1 MENKK
6 LNPSALLKA
15 KAGMRK
21 KREPKT
27 YKLSIRFTVAQIA
40 AINLAAKSM
49 GQNTASYCRQ
59 IILRRKVK
67 DLSPETR
74 EYRNNLIRMGN
85 NLNQIARNLN
95 AHGVNETTMSEL
107 GMILNH
113 IRELKEQL
121 NN

>member
-1 MENKK
+1 MENQK

-15 KAGMRK
+15 KTGMRK

-85 NLNQIARNLN
+85 NLNQIARKLN
-95 AHGVNETTMSEL
+95 AHGVDETTMSEL

-121 NN
+121 ND

>member
-1 MENKK
+1 MENQK

-40 AINLAAKSM
+40 AINQAAKSM

-67 DLSPETR
+67 DISPETR

-85 NLNQIARNLN
+85 NLNQIARKLN
-95 AHGVNETTMSEL
+95 SHGVDESTMSEL

-113 IRELKEQL
+113 IRKLKEQL
-121 NN
+121 ND